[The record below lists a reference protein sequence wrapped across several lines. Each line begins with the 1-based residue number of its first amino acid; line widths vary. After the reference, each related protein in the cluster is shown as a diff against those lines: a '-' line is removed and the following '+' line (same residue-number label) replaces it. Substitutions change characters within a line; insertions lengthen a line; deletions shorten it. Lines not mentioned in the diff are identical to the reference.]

1 MCVEW
6 MLHGEKPCDVCTSF
20 GGAMFEVLLPAMSL
34 MIQAILVASTRWL
47 DNIKVDDMEM
57 V

>member
-1 MCVEW
+1 
-6 MLHGEKPCDVCTSF
+6 MLHGEKQCGVCTSS
-20 GGAMFEVLLPAMSL
+20 GGAMIEVLLPAML
-34 MIQAILVASTRWL
+34 LKIQAILAASTRWL

>member
-6 MLHGEKPCDVCTSF
+6 MLRGEKQRGACASS
-20 GGAMFEVLLPAMSL
+20 GGAMFEILLPAML
-34 MIQAILVASTRWL
+34 LKIQAILATFTRWL